1 MKPFHGLEKI
11 SKTPLRGLLGPFRRS
26 LSRHRKGFLKSFFE
40 GFLGVYTS
48 SARAA
53 KIKQL
58 HEIKHA
64 LEAESNEPGK
74 TINIVLPAES
84 EQGALQKVSNFM
96 DRVLTAGVGAAITL
110 MISVRRAA

>member
-1 MKPFHGLEKI
+1 MTGEACGQFFKSILEQLTVGI
-11 SKTPLRGLLGPFRRS
+11 S
-26 LSRHRKGFLKSFFE
+26 SFFE
-40 GFLGVYTS
+40 GFFGVYTS

-53 KIKQL
+53 KIRQL

-64 LEAESNEPGK
+64 LEAESNQPGK

-96 DRVLTAGVGAAITL
+96 DRVLSAGVGAAITL